1 MAIDGL
7 GSNTPFI
14 PPPNVDTPPANK
26 DGGKP
31 GDGKDTPKTGTPGT
45 PGGPAAAGNVPGS
58 APVGDASAPTPPVV
72 NVISPAVSTPKPNS
86 TPLDRPKLVLPSQA
100 TSLSVGDLI
109 ILVQQEIQ
117 KTSESL
123 AKAQNS
129 QIKQD
134 GLKQQAANNDQIK
147 ALNDAADQIKEA
159 EEMQEDLD
167 IANWC
172 IFAVTMFLTAC
183 TFGIASPLT
192 ALICL
197 TQVPI
202 EGKNLSGWITEGMT
216 EGLTAFNKAIAEKAM
231 EDKGYDYKKHGYTSM
246 DQAYEALGLQSQT
259 EETSG
264 YEAMAI
270 EITAEIAIAIIVSVC
285 TFGAGAPAAAG
296 GGAAA
301 VAETT
306 TEGAI
311 STAETIVEQTM
322 EEATQ
327 LAERTV
333 ETTVEQT
340 VKAAEKSVEVS
351 SEIAQ
356 KSAEETSQIA
366 EKTAEETTQVVEK
379 TAEQTAKI
387 AEKTTEEGAKVAE
400 KGTQTSLN
408 SAVKTAQTAAKSAG
422 QTAQKAQK
430 AFNLTQTIGNT
441 AKDLA
446 IDGAHIDLSI
456 VQEKGSEASA
466 NADKIKGYIKFLQQ
480 ILKDD
485 QQFLK
490 ELIDMQ
496 SNIADTTKGILQTE
510 HSTNMHIANLTTH
523 A

>member
-14 PPPNVDTPPANK
+14 PPPDVDPPPTNK
-26 DGGKP
+26 DGGKSD
-31 GDGKDTPKTGTPGT
+31 DGKDTPKAGG
-45 PGGPAAAGNVPGS
+45 PGGTSAPGAAGNVTGS
-58 APVGDASAPTPPVV
+58 PPVGDANAPTPPIV
-72 NVISPAVSTPKPNS
+72 NVISPAVSAPKPNS

-123 AKAQNS
+123 AQAQNS

-147 ALNDAADQIKEA
+147 ALNDAAEQIKEA
-159 EEMQEDLD
+159 QEMQEALD

-172 IFAVTMFLTAC
+172 IFAVTMLVSAI
-183 TFGIASPLT
+183 TFGVCSPLLG
-192 ALICL
+192 LIAL

-202 EGKNLSGWITEGMT
+202 EGKNLSGWINEGVT
-216 EGLTAFNKAIAEKAM
+216 KGLTEFNKAIILKAM
-231 EDKGYDYKKHGYTSM
+231 EDKGFDYKKAGYASM
-246 DQAYEALGLQSQT
+246 DDAFEGLGLASQN

-270 EITAEIAIAIIVSVC
+270 EITVEIGIAIIVSVC
-285 TFGAGAPAAAG
+285 TFGVGAPAAAG

-301 VAETT
+301 VTETT
-306 TEGAI
+306 AEGAI
-311 STAETIVEQTM
+311 STAETIVEQVM

-327 LAERTV
+327 AAEKAV
-333 ETTVEQT
+333 QTTVEQT
-340 VKAAEKSVEVS
+340 VKAAEKSVEIS
-351 SEIAQ
+351 AQIAE
-356 KSAEETSQIA
+356 KSAEETMQVA
-366 EKTAEETTQVVEK
+366 EKTAEESAQIVEK

-387 AEKTTEEGAKVAE
+387 TEKTTEQAAKVAE
-400 KGTQTSLN
+400 KTTQTSLKT
-408 SAVKTAQTAAKSAG
+408 AVKTAQTAAKSAA
-422 QTAQKAQK
+422 QSAQKLQK
-430 AFNLTQTIGNT
+430 AFNLVQTIGST

-446 IDGAHIDLSI
+446 MDGAHIDLAI
-456 VQEKGSEASA
+456 IQEKGSEASA
-466 NADKIKGYIKFLQQ
+466 NADKIKGYVKFLQQ
-480 ILKDD
+480 ILKQD
-485 QQFLK
+485 QEFLK
-490 ELIDMQ
+490 ELIEMQ
-496 SNIADTTKGILQTE
+496 ANIADTTKGILQTE

>member
-14 PPPNVDTPPANK
+14 PPPDVDPPPANK
-26 DGGKP
+26 DGDKSD
-31 GDGKDTPKTGTPGT
+31 DGKDTPKAGG
-45 PGGPAAAGNVPGS
+45 PGGTSGPGAAGNVTGS
-58 APVGDASAPTPPVV
+58 PPVGDANAPTPPIV
-72 NVISPAVSTPKPNS
+72 NVISPAVSAPKPNS

-117 KTSESL
+117 KTSEAL
-123 AKAQNS
+123 AVAQNS

-147 ALNDAADQIKEA
+147 ALNDAAEQIKEA
-159 EEMQEDLD
+159 QEMQDALD

-172 IFAVTMFLTAC
+172 IFAVTMLVCAF
-183 TFGIASPLT
+183 TFGVASPMLGLV
-192 ALICL
+192 AL

-202 EGKNLSGWITEGMT
+202 EGKNLTGWITEGMT

-231 EDKGYDYKKHGYTSM
+231 EDKGFDYKKHGYSSM
-246 DQAYEALGLQSQT
+246 DEAYEALGLQSMT

-285 TFGAGAPAAAG
+285 TFGIGAPAAAG

-301 VAETT
+301 VTETT
-306 TEGAI
+306 AESALAT
-311 STAETIVEQTM
+311 TETIVEQVM
-322 EEATQ
+322 EEASE
-327 LAERTV
+327 LAEKTV

-340 VKAAEKSVEVS
+340 IKAAEKSVEVS
-351 SEIAQ
+351 ARIAE
-356 KSAEETSQIA
+356 KSAEETTQVA
-366 EKTAEETTQVVEK
+366 EKTAEETTKIIEK
-379 TAEQTAKI
+379 TAEEATNLT
-387 AEKTTEEGAKVAE
+387 EKTTQETAKVAE
-400 KGTQTSLN
+400 KTTQTSLKTTVK
-408 SAVKTAQTAAKSAG
+408 AAQTGAKTAAQS
-422 QTAQKAQK
+422 AQKLQK
-430 AFNLTQTIGNT
+430 AFNLVQTIGST

-446 IDGAHIDLSI
+446 MDGAHIDLSI
-456 VQEKGSEASA
+456 IQEKGSEASA
-466 NADKIKGYIKFLQQ
+466 NADKIRGYVKFLQQ
-480 ILKDD
+480 ILKQD
-485 QQFLK
+485 QEFLK

-496 SNIADTTKGILQTE
+496 ANIADTTKGILQTE